1 MSAIIRTTLAC
12 LAWSLPLAMMAQTAP
27 APAGSTVMDMPSVP
41 GMAHHHAGHA
51 QHPSHA
57 GHGKSKQGTPR
68 RAAGPIGTAAQAAS
82 SMAMPDVG
90 HVVPAAAKPATEH
103 ADHAPGTMQSMDH
116 ARDAMPYMDHMK
128 ASPHGSDK
136 GMDHGEGHAMHA
148 MRMQGGAAPPDAR
161 SADYSDGIGQG
172 DMTGMEMRDAEPL
185 GMLRLDRLEAF
196 SGLHGNGQAWE
207 LNGWYGTDSDRLWL
221 RSEGEREG
229 GRLAD
234 GDIEALWSHA
244 AAPYWDVQFGMRHDS
259 GGGPSRQWIAFG
271 VQGLAPYWFELEAT
285 GYAGPSGRTAA
296 RLRAEYEL
304 LLTQRL
310 ILQPELEANLYG
322 KADQARHT
330 GSGLSDAS
338 FGLRL
343 RYEIRRQFAPYLGV
357 AWTRRFGGTAGFA
370 RDGHQPA
377 FDRQLVAGLRVWF

>member
-1 MSAIIRTTLAC
+1 MSAIIRNTLAC
-12 LAWSLPLAMMAQTAP
+12 IALSVSLTALAQQSMPVP
-27 APAGSTVMDMPSVP
+27 SGSTGMDMSSMP
-41 GMAHHHAGHA
+41 GMTH
-51 QHPSHA
+51 
-57 GHGKSKQGTPR
+57 
-68 RAAGPIGTAAQAAS
+68 
-82 SMAMPDVG
+82 D
-90 HVVPAAAKPATEH
+90 PAAPAKPATQ
-103 ADHAPGTMQSMDH
+103 AGQVAPTSASSTGTDMGSMD
-116 ARDAMPYMDHMK
+116 MPTMPGMVHGQSHGMHVM
-128 ASPHGSDK
+128 SP
-136 GMDHGEGHAMHA
+136 

-161 SADYSDGIGQG
+161 SADYSDGIGPG

-196 SGLHGNGQAWE
+196 RGLHGNGQAWE
-207 LNGWYGTDSDRLWL
+207 FNGWYGTDSDRLWL

-322 KADQARHT
+322 KADPARRT

-357 AWTRRFGGTAGFA
+357 VWTRRFGSTAGFA
-370 RDGHQPA
+370 RDQHQPV
-377 FDRQLVAGLRVWF
+377 FDRQFVAGLRVWF